1 MTYTYIEQLGLQSKT
16 AFKEL
21 KNASTETK
29 NKALTAISQALVN
42 NTDAIIEANAI
53 DMKNAK
59 ENGMSESLQD
69 RLQLTADR
77 IQSIANSV
85 LSVVELND
93 PVGQVIRGNRLK
105 NGLRVEQVREPLGTI
120 AMIFEARPNV
130 CVDAAVLSIKSGN
143 TCILRGGK
151 EAFNSN
157 KALVETMRTAISGI
171 IPENAILFVEELDH
185 KYVDDI
191 LKAIGFIDLVIPR
204 GSNRLIQK
212 IVREARIPA
221 IETGAGICHTYVA
234 KTADFRKAI
243 DIIVNAKASRPSV
256 CNSLENVLVDET
268 IATEFLPKMKAALD
282 KVSVELRGDA
292 KTCQI
297 IEAVPATDEDFDTEY
312 LDYILSCKV
321 VKGVQEAIDF
331 INTHSTKH
339 SEAIVTENYTEA
351 NIFLDQV
358 DSACVYVN
366 ASVRFSDGA
375 EFGYGAEIGIST
387 QKMHARG
394 PIGLQEL
401 TTTKYRIYGDGQVR
415 D

>member
-1 MTYTYIEQLGLQSKT
+1 M
-16 AFKEL
+16 
-21 KNASTETK
+21 
-29 NKALTAISQALVN
+29 
-42 NTDAIIEANAI
+42 
-53 DMKNAK
+53 
-59 ENGMSESLQD
+59 
-69 RLQLTADR
+69 
-77 IQSIANSV
+77 
-85 LSVVELND
+85 
-93 PVGQVIRGNRLK
+93 
-105 NGLRVEQVREPLGTI
+105 
-120 AMIFEARPNV
+120 
-130 CVDAAVLSIKSGN
+130 
-143 TCILRGGK
+143 
-151 EAFNSN
+151 
-157 KALVETMRTAISGI
+157 
-171 IPENAILFVEELDH
+171 
-185 KYVDDI
+185 
-191 LKAIGFIDLVIPR
+191 
-204 GSNRLIQK
+204 IQK

-234 KTADFRKAI
+234 QTADFKKAI

-282 KVSVELRGDA
+282 EVSVELRGDS

-297 IEAVPATDEDFDTEY
+297 VEAVPATDEDFDTEY
-312 LDYILSCKV
+312 LDYVLSCKV
-321 VKGVQEAIDF
+321 VNGVQEAIDF
-331 INTHSTKH
+331 INAHSTKH

-415 D
+415 V